1 MQPHTAV
8 QTPLHNYARERVT
21 GLSAFARDKGKLA
34 GTLGILLLKYTVSH
48 DLRNRTG
55 DIHW

>member
-8 QTPLHNYARERVT
+8 QIPLHNHAREGMIR
-21 GLSAFARDKGKLA
+21 LSAFARDKGKLA
-34 GTLGILLLKYTVSH
+34 GSLSILLLKYTVSH